1 MFRFISSKRY
11 KELEALSAKL
21 GEMEARY
28 DALTNEVTA
37 FENLMAAKEKEIQ
50 RLVEIEKA
58 SLSEES
64 NYVKLVFSNDLQKIT
79 PFIGFRP
86 DCFESLFQEGFLK
99 DGQEDNP
106 HAIQLALMSMANDGL
121 AQILE
126 AFEEAPES

>member
-11 KELEALSAKL
+11 KDLEALSAKL
-21 GEMEARY
+21 SEMEARY
-28 DALTNEVTA
+28 DALTNEVQA
-37 FENLMAAKEKEIQ
+37 FENLMAAQEKEIQ

-64 NYVKLVFSNDLQKIT
+64 NYVKLVFSDDLQKIT

-86 DCFESLFQEGFLK
+86 DCFESLFQEGLLK

-106 HAIQLALMSMANDGL
+106 HAIQLALLFMANDGL

>member
-11 KELEALSAKL
+11 KDLENLSIKL
-21 GEMEARY
+21 SEMEARY
-28 DALTNEVTA
+28 DALTNEVQSC
-37 FENLMAAKEKEIQ
+37 ENLLAIQEKEIE
-50 RLVEIEKA
+50 RLTEIEKA
-58 SLSEES
+58 SLSEDS

-86 DCFESLFQEGFLK
+86 DCFESLFQEGLLK

-106 HAIQLALMSMANDGL
+106 HAIQLALMFMANDGL

-126 AFEEAPES
+126 AFEEAPEN